1 MMPEREMVVLRTIL
15 KEMMKKGRVRITSS
29 SEFQRE
35 LGNLC
40 KRTGISTDELRGVLE
55 PMVRD
60 LVEEMFSRK

>member
-1 MMPEREMVVLRTIL
+1 MKPEREIKVTYIIL
-15 KEMMKKGRVRITSS
+15 KEMMKEGRAKITSS

-35 LGNLC
+35 LGNLS
-40 KRTGISTDELRGVLE
+40 KKTGVSTDELRWVLE